1 MADIDGRPTS
11 ERFARAVSKPIF
23 IAEYEKNADEDEIC
37 ALTWLGSKLIVSRDA
52 MFEAIRQVVLA
63 IYPLCWGQVGI

>member
-1 MADIDGRPTS
+1 MAAIDGRPTS

-52 MFEAIRQVVLA
+52 L
-63 IYPLCWGQVGI
+63 